1 MKVSAK
7 IGSALATV
15 AVVGIITTSIGPQHA
30 TAQQKGIVVPQ
41 LVRNVDEPGFNP
53 YQASQN
59 ILFTNFSGD
68 ATFTIPQNK
77 VAVIE
82 QVSASGALQ
91 TGSVPQVFVRC
102 RNESVEVNHSLP
114 VIPQGEVNGLT
125 VFAGSEPF
133 KCYATAPPGTLNVH
147 VQSGTLQTAQHTWVM
162 AVSGYLVPE

>member
-1 MKVSAK
+1 MKTLTKV
-7 IGSALATV
+7 GSTV
-15 AVVGIITTSIGPQHA
+15 AIISAVAIIVTSIAPKHA
-30 TAQQKGIVVPQ
+30 SAQQKTNVTPE
-41 LVRNVDEPGFNP
+41 LVRNIDEPGFNP

-68 ATFTIPQNK
+68 ATFTIPSGK

-102 RNESVEVNHSLP
+102 RNESMEVNHSLP
-114 VIPQGEVNGLT
+114 LIPQGQVNGLT
-125 VFAGSEPF
+125 VFSGSEPF
-133 KCYATAPPGTLNVH
+133 KCFATAPPGTLNVH

>member
-1 MKVSAK
+1 MKTLTKV
-7 IGSALATV
+7 GSTV
-15 AVVGIITTSIGPQHA
+15 AIISAVAIIVTSIAPKHA
-30 TAQQKGIVVPQ
+30 SAQQKTIVTPD
-41 LVRNVDEPGFNP
+41 LVRNIDEPGFNP

-68 ATFTIPQNK
+68 ATFTIPSGK

-102 RNESVEVNHSLP
+102 RNESMEVNHSLP
-114 VIPQGEVNGLT
+114 VIPQGQVNGLT

-133 KCYATAPPGTLNVH
+133 KCFATASPGTLNVH
-147 VQSGTLQTAQHTWVM
+147 VQSGTLQSAQHTWVM